1 MFLLKPLLMHIPDV
15 GNQLTRKSDHVVSL
29 LLFGSFNMPKQKSW
43 WERNFLTVSI
53 IYQHG
58 NIMVLVIKFERSVL
72 SPQLCSQDFLIEGDV
87 FHKSKSNYQKLV
99 RGEETQIQNIL

>member
-1 MFLLKPLLMHIPDV
+1 
-15 GNQLTRKSDHVVSL
+15 
-29 LLFGSFNMPKQKSW
+29 
-43 WERNFLTVSI
+43 
-53 IYQHG
+53 
-58 NIMVLVIKFERSVL
+58 MVLVIKFERSVL

>member
-1 MFLLKPLLMHIPDV
+1 MWEI
-15 GNQLTRKSDHVVSL
+15 NQREKMILSLSYCLAVLTCP
-29 LLFGSFNMPKQKSW
+29 N
-43 WERNFLTVSI
+43 RNPGGKRNCLAVSI

-87 FHKSKSNYQKLV
+87 FRKSKSNYQKLV
-99 RGEETQIQNIL
+99 RGEEMQIQNIL